1 MKRGKLDATQNI
13 SCTRSFSFSSTFN
26 VISRNF
32 LLLFVQYSSI
42 LGWSDFHFFFDVRKW
57 AHRCRLSI
65 FLRNRRSLPRA
76 RTAHARQNFH
86 FQKITETLKINIFFN
101 FQKPSFYI
109 KKTIVKNRIKIRIC

>member
-57 AHRCRLSI
+57 AHCCRLSI
-65 FLRNRRSLPRA
+65 FLRNRRSLP

-86 FQKITETLKINIFFN
+86 FQKITETLKINFFFFN